1 MTIKATSRSALLGF
15 AIAIACA
22 CGSQQAQ
29 AVCAILSSSVSPL
42 SISTG
47 TYSPPNAP
55 SPQSLTITVSGT
67 YLAAV
72 GDLAGG
78 CAIAVSFNRSS
89 LPASMALTSGG
100 SASMPYTLQSAS
112 SGGNSLLY
120 TGSGLPPQSNSL
132 LLNFPA
138 STLSVA
144 SFSVSATVWALAQP
158 IDPQQAGSYLDTLT
172 VRVFSSTLAGIL
184 QGQAS
189 SQTFT
194 VTGQVAK
201 SCTIGGLFHP
211 SADTATIPITASGQ
225 VVTAVINK
233 SYANAVCNTPS
244 SLQLASQNGG
254 VTTASTATGLQN
266 FINYSASASFSGASA
281 TIDTATNPGTGAQES
296 GSPASTSGSLPSGTL
311 SVSIVPQ
318 LNSKSLVAG
327 SYADTLTITITP
339 Q

>member
-1 MTIKATSRSALLGF
+1 MIIKTTFRKLLF
-15 AIAIACA
+15 VVSLAAACA
-22 CGSQQAQ
+22 GRTEQAQ
-29 AVCAILSSSVSPL
+29 AVCAILSASVSPL
-42 SISTG
+42 SLSTG

-55 SPQSLTITVSGT
+55 SSQSLTITVNGT
-67 YLAAV
+67 YLAAL

-78 CAIAVSFNRSS
+78 CAIAVAFNRPS

-100 SASMPYTLQSAS
+100 SASMPYALQSAS

-120 TGSGLPPQSNSL
+120 TGSGLPAQSNSL

-144 SFSVSATVWALAQP
+144 SFSVSGTVWALAQP
-158 IDPQQAGSYLDTLT
+158 IDPQQAGSYLDGLT

-184 QGQAS
+184 QGQVS

-211 SADTATIPITASGQ
+211 TADTATIPVTAAGQ
-225 VVTAVINK
+225 VVTAAINK
-233 SYANAVCNTPS
+233 SYANALCNTPS
-244 SLQLASQNGG
+244 TLQLTSQNGG
-254 VTTASTATGLQN
+254 VTTASAVTGLQN
-266 FINYSASASFSGASA
+266 FIDYSASASFAGASA
-281 TIDTATNPGTGAQES
+281 SLNTADNPGTGSQES
-296 GSPASTSGSLPSGTL
+296 GAPASTSGNLPSGTM

-318 LNSKSLVAG
+318 LNNKRLVAG
-327 SYADTLTITITP
+327 AYADTLTITISP